1 MNGTSLGASIIA
13 VIGGVGFMVL
23 WFAGAAV
30 WALMTLMSG
39 AMANDAERLP
49 ADRHTSLLLVMFAGE
64 ALVALA
70 GAPAGLAFFWT
81 GARAPLLW
89 TIAGLLV
96 TGLALQIWS
105 WWSFFH
111 AAS

>member
-1 MNGTSLGASIIA
+1 MVVLEIIGNRATSVAQTVRA
-13 VIGGVGFMVL
+13 TCVFFTRM
-23 WFAGAAV
+23 
-30 WALMTLMSG
+30 MMSG

-49 ADRHTSLLLVMFAGE
+49 ADRHPSLLLVMFAGE

>member
-1 MNGTSLGASIIA
+1 
-13 VIGGVGFMVL
+13 
-23 WFAGAAV
+23 
-30 WALMTLMSG
+30 
-39 AMANDAERLP
+39 
-49 ADRHTSLLLVMFAGE
+49 MFAGE